1 MKKRSKELKKS
12 LTAGKRT
19 KMSDLVENIHYM
31 YAQTAKRW
39 KAWDIIDNGKEISI
53 LKGTPTRTTQE
64 TIYDKEQIKSIREFL
79 KGLEEL

>member
-1 MKKRSKELKKS
+1 
-12 LTAGKRT
+12 
-19 KMSDLVENIHYM
+19 MSDLVENIHYM